1 MIDILTCV
9 VLAFWIGVLF
19 VVAHV
24 IAKTIADL
32 IFRK

>member
-1 MIDILTCV
+1 MIDILAFV
-9 VLAFWIGVLF
+9 VLAFWMGILF
-19 VVAHV
+19 VIANV